1 MNKIRLVLI
10 FVLMPVIVA
19 LIALGCSQPLPRGA
33 TLQGAAGGPRFVADP
48 FWPKPLKENWIIGQ
62 VAGLHVDTRDHVW
75 ILHRPNTLLADE
87 KITKSDQASR
97 RCCVAAPAVLEFDT
111 EGVFVRGWG
120 GPGEGYDWPK
130 NEHGLYVDAEGNVWV
145 AGNDA
150 ADNMILKF
158 TREGKFLMQIGKPGK
173 SEGSASRTQLGRPA
187 NMEVDLAANELYV
200 ADGYGNKRILV
211 LDAKTGA
218 YKRHWGAY
226 GGTPSDDKMP
236 AYSPSAPPSKQFAN
250 AVHCVRLARDGLVYV
265 CDRGNNRIQVFQKNG
280 TFVTEF
286 TGVQLTA
293 TDTADLVFSSDPA
306 QRHILLADGQSSYIH
321 ILSRSDGKH
330 LGSFAR
336 HGRQAGE
343 FRTLHNLGID
353 SKGNLYT
360 GEAGFGRRLQ
370 KFVRVDN

>member
-1 MNKIRLVLI
+1 
-10 FVLMPVIVA
+10 
-19 LIALGCSQPLPRGA
+19 
-33 TLQGAAGGPRFVADP
+33 
-48 FWPKPLKENWIIGQ
+48 
-62 VAGLHVDTRDHVW
+62 
-75 ILHRPNTLLADE
+75 
-87 KITKSDQASR
+87 
-97 RCCVAAPAVLEFDT
+97 
-111 EGVFVRGWG
+111 
-120 GPGEGYDWPK
+120 
-130 NEHGLYVDAEGNVWV
+130 
-145 AGNDA
+145 
-150 ADNMILKF
+150 MILKF
-158 TREGKFLMQIGKPGK
+158 TRDGKFLMQIGKPGR

-187 NMEVDLAANELYV
+187 NMEVDVAANELYI

-211 LDAKTGA
+211 LDAATGA

-250 AVHCVRLARDGLVYV
+250 AVHCVRLSKDGLVYV

-286 TGVQLTA
+286 IGVQMTA
-293 TDTADLVFSSDPA
+293 TDSADLVFSHDSA

-321 ILSRSDGKH
+321 ILSRSDGKP

-343 FRTLHNLGID
+343 FRSLHNLATD

-370 KFVRVDN
+370 KFVRVD

>member
-1 MNKIRLVLI
+1 MNRIRLALA
-10 FVLMPVIVA
+10 PVIVV
-19 LIALGCSQPLPRGA
+19 LMALGCSQPLPRGA
-33 TLQGAAGGPRFVADP
+33 APQGVAGGPQFVADP
-48 FWPKPLKENWIIGQ
+48 FWPKSLKENWIIGQ

-87 KITKSDQASR
+87 KVTKADHASR
-97 RCCVAAPAVLEFDT
+97 RCCTAAPAVLEFDP
-111 EGVFVRGWG
+111 EGNLVRGWG
-120 GPGEGYDWPK
+120 GPGQGYDWPK
-130 NEHGLYVDAEGNVWV
+130 NEHGLYVDPEGYVWV
-145 AGNDA
+145 AGNSA
-150 ADNMILKF
+150 EDNMILKF
-158 TREGKFLMQIGKPGK
+158 TRQGQFLMQIGKPGK

-187 NMEVDLAANELYV
+187 NMELDVAANELYI

-226 GGTPSDDKMP
+226 GGTPSDEKMP

-250 AVHCVRLARDGLVYV
+250 AVHCVRLSKDGLVYV
-265 CDRGNNRIQVFQKNG
+265 CDRGNNRVQVFRKDG
-280 TFVTEF
+280 TFVTELLG
-286 TGVQLTA
+286 TQLSL
-293 TDTADLVFSSDPA
+293 TDTADLVFSPDPA

-336 HGRQAGE
+336 HGRQAGQ
-343 FRTLHNLGID
+343 FRSLHNLGTD

-370 KFVRVDN
+370 KFVRIEN

>member
-1 MNKIRLVLI
+1 MNRIRLALA
-10 FVLMPVIVA
+10 PVIVV
-19 LIALGCSQPLPRGA
+19 LMALGCSQPLPRGA
-33 TLQGAAGGPRFVADP
+33 APQGAAGGPQFVADP
-48 FWPKPLKENWIIGQ
+48 FWPKSLKENWIIGQ

-87 KITKSDQASR
+87 KVTKADHASR
-97 RCCVAAPAVLEFDT
+97 RCCTAAPAVLEFDP
-111 EGVFVRGWG
+111 EGNLVRGWG
-120 GPGEGYDWPK
+120 GPGQGYDWPK
-130 NEHGLYVDAEGNVWV
+130 NEHGLYVDPEGYVWV
-145 AGNDA
+145 AGNSA
-150 ADNMILKF
+150 EDNMILKF
-158 TREGKFLMQIGKPGK
+158 TRQGQFLMQIGKPGK
-173 SEGSASRTQLGRPA
+173 SGGSASRTQLGRPA
-187 NMEVDLAANELYV
+187 NMELDVAANELYI

-226 GGTPSDDKMP
+226 GGTPSDEKMP

-250 AVHCVRLARDGLVYV
+250 AVHCVRLSKDGLVYV
-265 CDRGNNRIQVFQKNG
+265 CDRGNNRVQVFRKDG
-280 TFVTEF
+280 TFVTELLG
-286 TGVQLTA
+286 TQLSL
-293 TDTADLVFSSDPA
+293 TDTADLVFSPDPA

-336 HGRQAGE
+336 HGRQAGQ
-343 FRTLHNLGID
+343 FRSLHNLGTD

-370 KFVRVDN
+370 KFVRIEN